1 MNGRSIAAFLLLVGL
16 AMFGLAIFAQLPF
29 GESPMQVG
37 QYINAHAA
45 SQTGA
50 ANIVTAI
57 LLGYRGLDT
66 LGEVS
71 VLFAAASAASL
82 VFAIGGKQQTDAG
95 KKAGFIFATSAGPL
109 VPFLMLLGAYIILHG
124 HLTPGGGFQGGA
136 ILAAAIFVPM
146 LADPSSRFNH
156 TLAILAEGLAG
167 LAFIAIG
174 AISLLQGQ
182 AFLAP
187 QSFGGQVGALVSA
200 GAFPLLY
207 IAIGVKVGAELA
219 GLMVNVSGSGRE

>member
-1 MNGRSIAAFLLLVGL
+1 MNGRTIAAILLLVGL
-16 AMFGLAIFAQLPF
+16 GMFGVAILAELPF

-71 VLFAAASAASL
+71 VLFAAASAAGL
-82 VFAIGGKQQTDAG
+82 VFSMGKQAKTQPR
-95 KKAGFIFATSAGPL
+95 KKAGFVFATSAGPL
-109 VPFLMLLGAYIILHG
+109 FPFLLLLGAYIILHG

-136 ILAAAIFVPM
+136 ILAAAIFIPL
-146 LADPSSRFNH
+146 LADPDSGFND
-156 TLAILAEGLAG
+156 TLAVVAEGLAG

-174 AISLLQGQ
+174 AWSLLQGHD
-182 AFLAP
+182 FLTP

-200 GAFPLLY
+200 GAFPILY
-207 IAIGVKVGAELA
+207 VAIGVKVGAELA
-219 GLMVNVSGSGRE
+219 GLMVRVSGSGKE